1 MSALTAEVVAP
12 EATGRADAEQI
23 QVRMMRRE
31 DAAAV
36 HEMIHELATFEGVPD
51 GPKLSEQD
59 LIEDGFESSPSW
71 FFGLVAEKDGRMVG
85 HAMCNRA
92 YSSWTRR
99 AFYIEDLYVR
109 PTARRG
115 GVARRLLQELCRI
128 AVAEGVH
135 RVDWHVLENNADALA
150 FYSRLGA
157 RDLRVTE
164 GRAALRLD
172 RPRIEAVAGGHLLS
186 AVKDEAV
193 EPALN
198 S

>member
-1 MSALTAEVVAP
+1 MSTELVAP
-12 EATGRADAEQI
+12 EAAGQADEEPI

-51 GPKLSEQD
+51 GPELSVQD
-59 LIEDGFESSPSW
+59 LIEDGFESSPAW
-71 FFGLVAEKDGRMVG
+71 FFGLVAERAGRLVG

-109 PTARRG
+109 PTARRA

-135 RVDWHVLENNADALA
+135 RVDWHVLENNAGALA
-150 FYSRLGA
+150 FYWRLGA
-157 RDLRVTE
+157 RDLRLTE

-172 RPRIEAVAGGHLLS
+172 RPRIEAVAGGRLLS
-186 AVKDEAV
+186 AARDEA
-193 EPALN
+193 EPELN
-198 S
+198 K